1 VLLLLY
7 ERVAKISLG
16 NYKKEEKHDMSIAS
30 ISKLGGLEIWIL
42 TESFVFDINYV

>member
-1 VLLLLY
+1 
-7 ERVAKISLG
+7 
-16 NYKKEEKHDMSIAS
+16 MSIAS